1 MFDSRYFHGESH
13 FEGDK
18 TQKYLVFRPVY
29 ECLTIADANKD
40 TEQKSK
46 GLSDKCIK
54 PLPSSDN
61 SLNPGITF
69 IDNSKVRVEFDQSC
83 LKQDKVTITHKQVLN
98 IYIVYEI
105 NFEVIYPG
113 F

>member
-1 MFDSRYFHGESH
+1 MFDSSYFHGESH

-18 TQKYLVFRPVY
+18 AQKYLVFRPVY
-29 ECLTIADANKD
+29 ECLTIADANND

-54 PLPSSDN
+54 PLPTSDN
-61 SLNPGITF
+61 I
-69 IDNSKVRVEFDQSC
+69 C